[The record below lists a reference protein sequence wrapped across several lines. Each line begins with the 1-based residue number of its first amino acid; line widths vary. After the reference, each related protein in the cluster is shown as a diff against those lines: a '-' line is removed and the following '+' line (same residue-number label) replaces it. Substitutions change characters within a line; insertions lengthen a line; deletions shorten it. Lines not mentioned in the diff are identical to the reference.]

1 MTTRHVVFKPF
12 GPYRLVDPVLRFA
25 GTTREVVGKELRR
38 WLSTEPMGTNRGVYI
53 FALRTGRG
61 TKPWYVGKTWGSFA
75 GECSQPHKLLKYQ
88 RAMAL
93 SKGTPLL
100 YLLVDP
106 SKKKANRRAIKM
118 LEEELI
124 AWAYERNP
132 RLVNDQGKEPAIRV
146 GVQGVF
152 EGKQGKP
159 SPAARGVRKTLGI
172 K

>member
-1 MTTRHVVFKPF
+1 MSTRHIIFKPH
-12 GPYRLVDPVLRFA
+12 GPFELGDPVVRLA
-25 GTTREVVGKELRR
+25 GKTREVVGKEMRR
-38 WLSTEPMGTNRGVYI
+38 WLASQPQGGARGVYL

-61 TKPWYVGKTWGSFA
+61 VIPWYVGKTWASFSA
-75 GECSQPHKLLKYQ
+75 ECSQAHKLLKYQ

-93 SKGTPLL
+93 SKGTPVL

-106 SKKKANRRAIKM
+106 SSRKANRRAIKM

-132 RLVNDQGKEPAIRV
+132 RLVNDQSKEAAIRV

-152 EGKQGKP
+152 EGGPGKP
-159 SPAARGVRKTLGI
+159 SPAAMDVRRVLGI
-172 K
+172 T

>member
-1 MTTRHVVFKPF
+1 MTTRHVVFKPH
-12 GPYRLVDPVLRFA
+12 GPYQLIDPVLRLA
-25 GTTREVVGKELRR
+25 GKTREVVGKELRK
-38 WLSTEPMGTNRGVYI
+38 WLADQPFGTGRGVYI

-75 GECSQPHKLLKYQ
+75 VECSQAHKLLKYQ
-88 RAMAL
+88 RSMAL

-100 YLLVDP
+100 FLLVDP

-132 RLVNDQGKEPAIRV
+132 RLVNDQSKEPAIRV

-159 SPAARGVRKTLGI
+159 SPAAKGVRGVLGI